1 LCSPR
6 AASNVLHG
14 FVGTGKPILVLNR
27 MVDDPRMSNVV
38 VESYPAMRQLA
49 DHVVD
54 LGQEGVGA
62 VAWKTMSGQLDG
74 HRPGSRTRLAAEP
87 VIRRSTAP
95 L

>member
-1 LCSPR
+1 
-6 AASNVLHG
+6 
-14 FVGTGKPILVLNR
+14 
-27 MVDDPRMSNVV
+27 VV

-74 HRPGSRTRLAAEP
+74 HRPGPRTLPRG
-87 VIRRSTAP
+87 
-95 L
+95 